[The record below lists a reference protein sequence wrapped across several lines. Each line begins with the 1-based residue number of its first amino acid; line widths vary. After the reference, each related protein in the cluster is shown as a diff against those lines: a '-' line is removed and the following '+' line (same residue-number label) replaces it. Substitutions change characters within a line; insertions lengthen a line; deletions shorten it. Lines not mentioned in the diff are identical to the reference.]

1 MSDILKREKADRPNN
16 EGSLRGIEMNE
27 RKDEIIK
34 RISDMDHIS
43 FWCYNHYDSSIRD
56 YTQVIPADKS
66 VYWSDLEE
74 LDNPDLS
81 DLENIYIMHDY
92 TQMGDYGGSL
102 VEKAN
107 YEVLTDE
114 YGFIR
119 VFGGYGSISC
129 MISIQSLIDMEE
141 EESDTIF
148 DVLEGLNNYPLID
161 DDELYKQERDQ
172 IEEAWDNWVEYD
184 FKRAIE
190 SKYDIDLDDY
200 ELIPEQIFRSI
211 FDQTAENISE
221 YWINESGYDMW
232 INVDKVVESLDFNK
246 YFQVILN
253 V

>member
-1 MSDILKREKADRPNN
+1 MSNDILARERMNRPTN
-16 EGSLRGIEMNE
+16 EGMIRGIGMNK
-27 RKDEIIK
+27 KDEIIK
-34 RISDMDHIS
+34 RIQNMDHLS

-56 YTQVIPADKS
+56 YIQDIPADKS
-66 VYWSDLEE
+66 VYWSDLEKI
-74 LDNPDLS
+74 DNPDLS

-107 YEVLTDE
+107 YEVLTNE

-119 VFGGYGSISC
+119 VFGDYGSISC
-129 MISIQSLIDMEE
+129 MISIQSLIDMDE
-141 EESDTIF
+141 EESDTIL
-148 DVLEGLNNYPLID
+148 DVLEGLNDYPLID
-161 DDELYKQERDQ
+161 DDELYQQERDQ
-172 IEEAWDNWVEYD
+172 IEEAWNNWVEYD

-200 ELIPEQIFRSI
+200 ELIPDQTFRSI

-232 INVDKVVESLDFNK
+232 INVDKVVKSLDFNK
-246 YFQVILN
+246 YFQVI
-253 V
+253 

>member
-1 MSDILKREKADRPNN
+1 
-16 EGSLRGIEMNE
+16 MNE

-34 RISDMDHIS
+34 RIENMDHIS

-66 VYWSDLEE
+66 VYWSDLEK

-119 VFGGYGSISC
+119 VLGGY
-129 MISIQSLIDMEE
+129 QSLND
-141 EESDTIF
+141 
-148 DVLEGLNNYPLID
+148 LET
-161 DDELYKQERDQ
+161 
-172 IEEAWDNWVEYD
+172 
-184 FKRAIE
+184 
-190 SKYDIDLDDY
+190 Y
-200 ELIPEQIFRSI
+200 EHRNHRF
-211 FDQTAENISE
+211 
-221 YWINESGYDMW
+221 G
-232 INVDKVVESLDFNK
+232 
-246 YFQVILN
+246 
-253 V
+253 

>member
-1 MSDILKREKADRPNN
+1 MSILEREKLNRPTN
-16 EGSLRGIEMNE
+16 ENEIRGIKMNE

-34 RISDMDHIS
+34 RIENMDHIS

-81 DLENIYIMHDY
+81 DIENIYLMHDY
-92 TQMGDYGGSL
+92 CQMGDYGGSL

-107 YEVLTDE
+107 YEVLTNE

-119 VFGGYGSISC
+119 VFGDYGSISC

-161 DDELYKQERDQ
+161 DDELYQQERDQ

-190 SKYDIDLDDY
+190 LKYDIDLDDY
-200 ELIPEQIFRSI
+200 ELIPDQTFRSI

-232 INVDKVVESLDFNK
+232 INVDKVVKSLDFNK
-246 YFQVILN
+246 YFRVIPN
-253 V
+253 E

>member
-1 MSDILKREKADRPNN
+1 MSNDILDRERMNRPTN
-16 EGSLRGIEMNE
+16 ENELRGIKME
-27 RKDEIIK
+27 RKDKIIK
-34 RISDMDHIS
+34 RIENIDHIS

-66 VYWSDLEE
+66 VYWSDLEK

-102 VEKAN
+102 VEKSN
-107 YEVLTDE
+107 YEVLTDG

-119 VFGGYGSISC
+119 VFGDYGSISC

-141 EESDTIF
+141 ESDTIL

-161 DDELYKQERDQ
+161 DDELYQQEQEQ

-190 SKYDIDLDDY
+190 LKYDIDLDDY
-200 ELIPEQIFRSI
+200 ELIPDQTFRSI
-211 FDQTAENISE
+211 FDAAAENISE

-232 INVDKVVESLDFNK
+232 INVDKVVKSLDFNK
-246 YFQVILN
+246 YFRVIPN
-253 V
+253 E